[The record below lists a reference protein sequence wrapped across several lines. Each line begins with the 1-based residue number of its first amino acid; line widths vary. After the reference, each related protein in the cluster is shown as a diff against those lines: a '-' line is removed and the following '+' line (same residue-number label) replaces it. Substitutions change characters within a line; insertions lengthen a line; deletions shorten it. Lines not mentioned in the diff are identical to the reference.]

1 MPVPVLAIASLAAS
15 VGSSLFGS
23 MQAKKDAQR
32 EQEALRQKEARDAA
46 RAAELKNV
54 SEVDTARGQNIIRI
68 AKDARDEAVK
78 NAQGAAAV
86 GGATDAS
93 VAMAK
98 EAGNKMI
105 SEATAQ
111 LAAGDTA
118 RQDAARQMEATADAN
133 NAAAQMQID
142 AQRAAATQQV
152 FSGASNAFAQAG
164 AAFLNGANG
173 TQAKANT
180 PVTVGNVATPAVEA
194 QIQKMI
200 ADNNAKYAF
209 KPTTVLPDW
218 SKFKLTLNN

>member
-1 MPVPVLAIASLAAS
+1 MPIPILAIASLAAS

-23 MQAKKDAQR
+23 MKARKDAQR
-32 EQEALRQKEARDAA
+32 QQQALREKEARDAA
-46 RAAELKNV
+46 RAAELNNV
-54 SEVDTARGQNIIRI
+54 SEAETARGQNNIRI
-68 AKDARDEAVK
+68 AKEARDEAVK

-118 RQDAARQMEATADAN
+118 RQDAAREMQATADAAN
-133 NAAAQMQID
+133 TAQQMQID

-164 AAFLNGANG
+164 ASFLDGAG
-173 TQAKANT
+173 TTQAKA
-180 PVTVGNVATPAVEA
+180 PKTVAVDA
-194 QIQKMI
+194 PYITSQIQKMTDEI
-200 ADNNAKYAF
+200 NRKNAF
-209 KPTTVLPDW
+209 TIKPAEVPFQW
-218 SKFKLTLNN
+218 SKFKLTLN